1 MIHFPKALKRDSL
14 RPRPPEPFCYSKNLR
29 QRSSYKKMY
38 KNFLTR
44 KIKWF
49 VVKQMKKETKRV
61 EFEEYLVVKDG
72 EFYIEAFCEDDK
84 LDDLHLKSSKKF
96 LTKMLYP
103 DNNPM
108 NERFPLRSFTQAERD
123 EINKKPIYM
132 FPGDTTR
139 HPSLQH
145 LLNRWLDTTI
155 VLGIEEFNSI
165 SKSKPLTKPIVVTQ
179 GKYPLD

>member
-29 QRSSYKKMY
+29 YRSSYKKMY

-49 VVKQMKKETKRV
+49 VVTQMKKEIKRI
-61 EFEEYLVVKDG
+61 EFKEYLVVKDG
-72 EFYIEAFCEDDK
+72 EFYNETFCKEGK
-84 LDDLHLKSSKKF
+84 LEDLHLKSSKKF

-108 NERFPLRSFTQAERD
+108 NERFPLRSFTQSERD

-132 FPGDTTR
+132 FPGHTTR

-155 VLGIEEFNSI
+155 VLGIEEFNGI
-165 SKSKPLTKPIVVTQ
+165 SNSKPLTKPIVISQ

>member
-1 MIHFPKALKRDSL
+1 
-14 RPRPPEPFCYSKNLR
+14 
-29 QRSSYKKMY
+29 MY

-49 VVKQMKKETKRV
+49 VVTQMKKEIKRI
-61 EFEEYLVVKDG
+61 EFKEYLVVKDG
-72 EFYIEAFCEDDK
+72 EFYNETFCKEGK
-84 LDDLHLKSSKKF
+84 LEDLHLKSSKKF

-108 NERFPLRSFTQAERD
+108 NERFPLRSFTQSERD

-132 FPGDTTR
+132 FPGHTTR

-155 VLGIEEFNSI
+155 VLGIEEFNRI
-165 SKSKPLTKPIVVTQ
+165 SKSKPLTKPMIVSQ
-179 GKYPLD
+179 GEYPLD